1 MTEREINEMAEQL
14 PPPPSSIPIEFV
26 EGRRTRKSQPLKWY
40 EKQWGSGFLAGL
52 WAGLPLA
59 MGIAAVCKWFL
70 GWLFTF

>member
-1 MTEREINEMAEQL
+1 MTEREINDMAGQL
-14 PPPPSSIPIEFV
+14 LPTEIPIEFAGGKKR
-26 EGRRTRKSQPLKWY
+26 GRKTQPLKWY

-70 GWLFTF
+70 GWLFFS